1 MLPARGDRSG
11 GLGQS
16 RSSGQT
22 VGPAGRRAGPGR
34 AEGPSGALTEQGA
47 GGWTQGTLG
56 HWILPTWT
64 TSRQGSPT
72 HSGARHRGQ
81 CRASCTVR
89 ARWALGVATLPGPF
103 PEDDTICP
111 QGPRGTGEFS
121 SVTRLGGVSCEGL
134 LCDTGS
140 WAPSGQGRWVPGLSP
155 GILLGLQWGPWPCKT
170 HKGKNRRPERLCGLP
185 EVTQQ

>member
-1 MLPARGDRSG
+1 MDPGN
-11 GLGQS
+11 S
-16 RSSGQT
+16 RSLDPSHLDHLQ
-22 VGPAGRRAGPGR
+22 AGLPHPLWCQA
-34 AEGPSGALTEQGA
+34 QGA
-47 GGWTQGTLG
+47 VQGQLY
-56 HWILPTWT
+56 
-64 TSRQGSPT
+64 
-72 HSGARHRGQ
+72 
-81 CRASCTVR
+81 TVR
-89 ARWALGVATLPGPF
+89 ARWALGVATLPGLF

-140 WAPSGQGRWVPGLSP
+140 WAPPGQGRWVPGLSP
-155 GILLGLQWGPWPCKT
+155 GVLLGLQWGPWPCKT